1 MEIGTVLVSAV
12 FICLK
17 EFYVKITML
26 GTGAALPDPDR
37 AQSSILVTLD
47 NGKNYLFDCGEG
59 STRQMVKANINPAD
73 VPWVFLSHLHYDHVC
88 GLPFFV
94 LSSWVFNREGRLKV
108 FGPKG
113 TQDFVDHS
121 FENGAF
127 RVDIQAR
134 AAYPARQ
141 KNIEAVRPEV
151 FEVEPGLMYEDEDV
165 KIYIDVVDH
174 IPTEITDCFGIRMEA
189 EGKVVAFSGDT
200 APCESMIRLA
210 QDADLLIH
218 ECTFPE
224 SFLKHR
230 AESGVGTFAHT
241 SPLQLGEIA
250 RRANVKSLVATH
262 FGHYDSTS
270 PVIKRAAA
278 NHLPVDLM
286 GPERLDEVARDIRKS
301 YKGDLR
307 LATDLMRIDL

>member
-1 MEIGTVLVSAV
+1 MIL
-12 FICLK
+12 
-17 EFYVKITML
+17 KITML

-37 AQSSILVTLD
+37 AQSSILITLN

-59 STRQMVKANINPAD
+59 STRQMVRANINPAE
-73 VPWVFLSHLHYDHVC
+73 VPWVFLSHLHYDHIC

-94 LSSWVFNREGRLKV
+94 LSSWVFNREGKLKV

-121 FENGAF
+121 FEDGAY

-134 AAYPARQ
+134 ASYAVRQ
-141 KNIEAVRPEV
+141 NNIEAVRPEV
-151 FEVEPGLMYEDEDV
+151 TEVTPGLMYEDEDV
-165 KIYIDVVDH
+165 KVHIDLVEH
-174 IPTEITDCFGIRMEA
+174 IPSEVTDCFGIRFEA

-210 QDADLLIH
+210 MNADLLIH

-224 SFLKHR
+224 SFLEHR
-230 AESGVGTFAHT
+230 AKSGVGTYAHT
-241 SPLQLGEIA
+241 SPLQLGKIA
-250 RRANVKSLVATH
+250 SDAKVKRLVATH

-270 PVIKRAAA
+270 PVIKRAAK
-278 NHLPVDLM
+278 NHLPIELM
-286 GPERLDEVARDIRKS
+286 GPERLDEVARDIRIS
-301 YKGDLR
+301 YAGELR

>member
-1 MEIGTVLVSAV
+1 M
-12 FICLK
+12 
-17 EFYVKITML
+17 KITML

-47 NGKNYLFDCGEG
+47 NGRNYLFDCGEG
-59 STRQMVKANINPAD
+59 STRQMVRANINPAD
-73 VPWVFLSHLHYDHVC
+73 VGWVFISHLHYDHVC

-94 LSSWVFNREGRLKV
+94 LSSWVFNREGQLKV
-108 FGPKG
+108 YGPRG

-127 RVDIQAR
+127 KVDIQAR
-134 AAYPARQ
+134 AVYGVRQ
-141 KNIEAVRPEV
+141 KNIEAVRPLVTEV
-151 FEVEPGLMYEDEDV
+151 SPGLIYQDEDV
-165 KIYIDVVDH
+165 KIYVDLVDH
-174 IPTEITDCFGIRMEA
+174 IPTEITDCFGIRLEA

-200 APCESMIRLA
+200 KPCESMIRLA
-210 QDADLLIH
+210 KDADLLIH

-224 SFLKHR
+224 SFLAHR
-230 AESGVGTFAHT
+230 AKSGVGTYAHT
-241 SPLQLGEIA
+241 SPLELGKIA
-250 RRANVKSLVATH
+250 TQANVQALVATH

-286 GPERLDEVARDIRKS
+286 GPDMLDEVVRDLRKN
-301 YKGDLR
+301 YKGSIR
-307 LATDLMRIDL
+307 LAHDLMRIDL

>member
-1 MEIGTVLVSAV
+1 M
-12 FICLK
+12 
-17 EFYVKITML
+17 KITML

-165 KIYIDVVDH
+165 KIHIDLVDH

-189 EGKVVAFSGDT
+189 EGKVVAFSGDRS
-200 APCESMIRLA
+200 EERRVGN
-210 QDADLLIH
+210 
-218 ECTFPE
+218 EC
-224 SFLKHR
+224 R
-230 AESGVGTFAHT
+230 
-241 SPLQLGEIA
+241 SP
-250 RRANVKSLVATH
+250 
-262 FGHYDSTS
+262 
-270 PVIKRAAA
+270 RAA
-278 NHLPVDLM
+278 
-286 GPERLDEVARDIRKS
+286 ERSAQR
-301 YKGDLR
+301 
-307 LATDLMRIDL
+307 A

>member
-1 MEIGTVLVSAV
+1 M
-12 FICLK
+12 
-17 EFYVKITML
+17 KITML

-73 VPWVFLSHLHYDHVC
+73 VPWVFLSHMHYDHVC

-94 LSSWVFNREGRLKV
+94 LSSWVFNRGGSLKV
-108 FGPKG
+108 FGPRG

-127 RVDIQAR
+127 RLDIQAR
-134 AAYPARQ
+134 ASYPTRR
-141 KNIEAVRPEV
+141 KNIQAVRPEV
-151 FEVEPGLMYEDEDV
+151 TEVSPGLMYEDEDV
-165 KIYIDVVDH
+165 KVHIDLVDH
-174 IPTEITDCFGIRMEA
+174 IPSEITDCFGIRFEA

-200 APCESMIRLA
+200 RPCDSMIRLA

-224 SFLKHR
+224 SFLEFR
-230 AESGVGTFAHT
+230 AKSGVGTYAHT
-241 SPLQLGEIA
+241 SPLQLGGIA
-250 RRANVKSLVATH
+250 VKANVRSLVATH

-270 PVIKRAAA
+270 PVIKRAAK
-278 NHLPVDLM
+278 NHLPVELM

-301 YKGDLR
+301 YNGELR

>member
-1 MEIGTVLVSAV
+1 MPDV

-17 EFYVKITML
+17 ELYVKITML

-134 AAYPARQ
+134 AAYPARK

-151 FEVEPGLMYEDEDV
+151 FEVAPGLMYEDEDV

-230 AESGVGTFAHT
+230 EESGVGTFAHT

-250 RRANVKSLVATH
+250 CKANVKSLVATH

-270 PVIKRAAA
+270 PVIKRAAG

>member
-1 MEIGTVLVSAV
+1 MPDV
-12 FICLK
+12 FICLE

-37 AQSSILVTLD
+37 AQSSILVTLE

-94 LSSWVFNREGRLKV
+94 LSSWVFNREGKLKV

-174 IPTEITDCFGIRMEA
+174 IPTEITDCFGVRMEA

-200 APCESMIRLA
+200 APCESMICLA

-250 RRANVKSLVATH
+250 RKANVKSLVATH

-270 PVIKRAAA
+270 PVIKRAAG

>member
-1 MEIGTVLVSAV
+1 MKIGTVLVSAV